1 MTKKVFYTFTFL
13 FVAVL
18 LGAAACQK
26 QTPDSSDGALDQ
38 LIIDETVPA
47 DETVPVNEDGAAADD
62 PDAVSEDNAAADD
75 SNAIVEEGEVK
86 TFNLEAGMFYFSLK
100 EITVNKGDK
109 VKIVL
114 NNAGGMH
121 DWVIDEFSA
130 RTPQIKAGET
140 ATIEFTADK
149 TGTFEYYCS
158 VGNHRQQ
165 GMVGKLTVN

>member
-1 MTKKVFYTFTFL
+1 MTKKVFYTFTML
-13 FVAVL
+13 LVAVI
-18 LGAAACQK
+18 LGAAACQQ
-26 QTPDSSDGALDQ
+26 QTPVSTDDTVDNA
-38 LIIDETVPA
+38 IIDETVPA
-47 DETVPVNEDGAAADD
+47 DETVPVNEDGAAANDS
-62 PDAVSEDNAAADD
+62 DAVSEDNAAADD

-86 TFNLEAGMFYFSLK
+86 TFNLEAGMFYYSLK

-114 NNAGGMH
+114 NNVEGLH

-165 GMVGKLTVN
+165 GMVGKLIVN